1 MDVIYESALNYKVIE
16 ASVNNL
22 LPCAQISI
30 VRPLT
35 ARYRAF
41 SDGTIQGAGLTVKC
55 VRKAPENVT
64 KVLTFQAP
72 TQREDGTPITL
83 EEISHYVLEY
93 NDQSKI
99 IPKDQTMYI
108 VNGLSSGLTTF
119 TMWTIETDGTK
130 SAPITTEG

>member
-64 KVLTFQAP
+64 KVLTWDIP
-72 TQREDGTPITL
+72 TEREDGTPLPI
-83 EEISHYVLEY
+83 EQIRHYVLEY
-93 NDQSKI
+93 NDRSVI
-99 IPKDQTMYI
+99 IAKDQTSYTI
-108 VNGLSSGLTTF
+108 NGLSSGVTTF
-119 TMWTIETDGTK
+119 TMWTVDSDGLI
-130 SAPITTEG
+130 SQITVAEG